1 MVNIDTHR
9 IIDLIDSREI
19 ADVAE
24 WLKTY
29 PNLEIV
35 SRDGSVSYKSAIKR
49 AGEDIIQI
57 SDRFHL
63 LKGLTDSAKKHM
75 TSIVIANLWIPSA
88 PSHYDGT
95 EEMDYW
101 NKETK
106 EDLPTK
112 EHNVNCEKKRRLV
125 KEVVLLTEQGY
136 KTTKIAE
143 ELGLSYS
150 TVKKYQSADFNP
162 VNGCYHTTTGS
173 KIKPYADE
181 IKNMLG
187 NGNTFKEIEE
197 EIRKKGYD
205 GASSTI
211 RMFTTR
217 ERKLRK
223 ESQKGEQEPV
233 DKIERKW
240 LIRSN

>member
-1 MVNIDTHR
+1 MCIDDFAFKKRHTYGTVMVDIDTHR

-19 ADVAE
+19 AEVTE

-75 TSIVIANLWIPSA
+75 TSIVTANFGISSA

-95 EEMDYW
+95 EGMGYW
-101 NKETK
+101 DKETK
-106 EDLPTK
+106 EDFPTR
-112 EHNVNCEKKRRLV
+112 EHNANCEKKKRLV

-143 ELGLSYS
+143 ELGISYS
-150 TVKKYQSADFNP
+150 TVKKYQSPDFNP
-162 VNGCYHTTTGS
+162 VSGSYHTTTRS
-173 KIKPYADE
+173 KIKAYADE
-181 IKNMLG
+181 IKKMLG
-187 NGNTFKEIEE
+187 RGIHSRRL
-197 EIRKKGYD
+197 RKKSGKKD
-205 GASSTI
+205 
-211 RMFTTR
+211 MM
-217 ERKLRK
+217 
-223 ESQKGEQEPV
+223 EPPP
-233 DKIERKW
+233 
-240 LIRSN
+240 L